1 MVEFHEVVGLSQHR
15 NEVLVTQLC
24 PALRPHQGNP
34 SQHRVSNIMDEDFP
48 EEKEDK
54 TIPCQAALG
63 RVGILQL
70 LSLQVPCAG
79 RWTWSPVQ
87 LLCDTK
93 QDVGGPITATSSC
106 RITEAT

>member
-1 MVEFHEVVGLSQHR
+1 MASEDWTESQYKMVEFHEVVGLSQHR

-54 TIPCQAALG
+54 T
-63 RVGILQL
+63 
-70 LSLQVPCAG
+70 
-79 RWTWSPVQ
+79 
-87 LLCDTK
+87 
-93 QDVGGPITATSSC
+93 TAFYLH
-106 RITEAT
+106 